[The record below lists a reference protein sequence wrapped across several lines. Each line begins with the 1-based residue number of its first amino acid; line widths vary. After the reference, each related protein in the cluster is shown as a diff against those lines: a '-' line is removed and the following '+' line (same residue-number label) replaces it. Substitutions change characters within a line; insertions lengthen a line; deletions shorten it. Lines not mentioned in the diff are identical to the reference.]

1 MLPSFNNGLSADG
14 LRPSLRSIAMLI
26 ALAWLCHGCGTPG
39 SVRPDEDVSAI
50 EAENAELGS
59 LVSPAAQSAY
69 DEALEMLDRGD
80 LVEAELRLE
89 QFVLEY
95 PHFPGAYVSL
105 AIVYEHDD
113 RHDEALAALDEAL
126 AINPAHAAAN
136 NQLGIVLRKQGKF
149 AEAEQAYLRAL
160 ETDPDYAL
168 AHHNLG
174 VLLDLYLHRPA
185 EALQHYQRY
194 QELSA
199 EPDATVGRWIIDLQR
214 RVGSNADAAQL
225 AQEDG
230 A

>member
-1 MLPSFNNGLSADG
+1 MSPPFNKGSSADD
-14 LRPSLRSIAMLI
+14 PQVSLRSTAMLI
-26 ALAWLCHGCGTPG
+26 ALALLCHGCGTSG
-39 SVRPDEDVSAI
+39 SVRPDGDASAI
-50 EAENAELGS
+50 ESEEAELGS

-69 DEALEMLDRGD
+69 DEALGMLEGGD

-95 PHFPGAYVSL
+95 PHFPGAYVNL

-113 RHDEALAALDEAL
+113 RHDEALAALDQAL
-126 AINPAHAAAN
+126 AINPAHATAN

-168 AHHNLG
+168 AHRNLG

-214 RVGSNADAAQL
+214 RVDTNADAAQL